1 MNELNIGNLFD
12 FILMALTLV
21 CAVSYCVLI
30 LHRMGPRI
38 FRGVSFAAHRS
49 WVEGLLLCVFVGGLV
64 HFGATKGTRGGG
76 DLNGFFA
83 PPLTSVLRS
92 EGVICLNLI
101 QMR

>member
-1 MNELNIGNLFD
+1 MDMLVIVNYFD

-21 CAVSYCVLI
+21 CAVSYCVFI
-30 LHRMGPRI
+30 LHRVWPRI
-38 FRGVSFAAHRS
+38 FRDVSFTAHRS
-49 WVEGLLLCVFVGGLV
+49 WIEGLLLCVFVGGLV

-76 DLNGFFA
+76 ELRGFFA
-83 PPLTSVLRS
+83 PPLTSDLRS